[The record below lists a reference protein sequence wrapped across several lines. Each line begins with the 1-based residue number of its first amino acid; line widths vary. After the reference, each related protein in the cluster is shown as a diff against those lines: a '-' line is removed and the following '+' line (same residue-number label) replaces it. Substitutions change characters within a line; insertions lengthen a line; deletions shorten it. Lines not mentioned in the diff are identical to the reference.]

1 MPSRPLRRNETGD
14 VKDLSG
20 VSAMAE
26 ESTRSGS
33 RLGRGLASLIGD
45 MGAETNNAAPNAA
58 TSERVRGQ
66 RRVPIEFLRA
76 NPRNPRRE
84 FTPAQLDEL
93 ANSIRERGIIQ
104 PIAVRPLKGATE
116 TFEII
121 AGERRWQ
128 AAQRAG
134 LHDVPVVVLDV
145 TDREALELA
154 IVENV
159 QREDLNPLEEAGGYQ
174 ALIDEFKYHQ
184 EEVAKVVGK
193 SRSHITNM
201 LRLLKLPDFVKAA
214 MRTGQISAGHARA
227 LIGYPEPEKI
237 AQQIIARGLNVRQVE
252 ALVRDEG
259 KGGGGSPDKKPPLKK
274 EADTVAMEKRASDAL
289 GMAVTIDYGS
299 KGGAVH
305 IKYRSLDQLED
316 IVKRL
321 ERAR

>member
-1 MPSRPLRRNETGD
+1 MPSRPQRRHETE
-14 VKDLSG
+14 VKGISG
-20 VSAMAE
+20 ESAMAE
-26 ESTRSGS
+26 ESTRPG

-45 MGAETNNAAPNAA
+45 MSAETGATPNPA

-84 FTPAQLDEL
+84 FNPAQLDEL
-93 ANSIRERGIIQ
+93 ANSIKERGIIQ
-104 PIAVRPLKGATE
+104 PIAVRPVASTGGDR
-116 TFEII
+116 FEII

-145 TDREALELA
+145 TDVEALELA

-184 EEVAKVVGK
+184 EEIAKVVGK
-193 SRSHITNM
+193 SRSHIANM
-201 LRLLKLPDFVKAA
+201 LRLLKLPEFVKAA
-214 MRTGQISAGHARA
+214 MRSGQLSAGHARA
-227 LIGYPEPEKI
+227 LLGHPEPEKL

-259 KGGGGSPDKKPPLKK
+259 KGDSPDKKPPPKK

-289 GMAVTIDYGS
+289 GLTVTIDHGAN
-299 KGGAVH
+299 GGAVH
-305 IKYRSLDQLED
+305 IKYRTIDQLND